1 MQNIKQST
9 QDETM
14 APLPDFDHV
23 QELLKLNVIQV
34 DKSKSDY
41 SALEEKL
48 NSLNTNKSEIIFVA
62 DKKDIDDK
70 NQKLKFI
77 TIDYNRFKN
86 RQAKHTATTSKDI
99 MFEPCETKS
108 DILDFVKKYL

>member
-41 SALEEKL
+41 SSLEEKL
-48 NSLNTNKSEIIFVA
+48 NSLTDESERIFVA
-62 DKKDIDDK
+62 DKKDINDK

-77 TIDYNRFKN
+77 SIDYNRFKN
-86 RQAKHTATTSKDI
+86 RPEKHATTTSKDI

>member
-1 MQNIKQST
+1 MQNFKQST
-9 QDETM
+9 QNETM

-41 SALEEKL
+41 SSLEEKL
-48 NSLNTNKSEIIFVA
+48 NSLTDESEIIFVA

-77 TIDYNRFKN
+77 SIDYNRFKN
-86 RQAKHTATTSKDI
+86 RPEKHAATTSKDI
-99 MFEPCETKS
+99 RFEPCETKS

>member
-1 MQNIKQST
+1 MQNFKHST
-9 QDETM
+9 KDETM
-14 APLPDFDHV
+14 IPLPEFDHV
-23 QELLKLNVIQV
+23 QTLLDFNVIQV
-34 DKSKSDY
+34 DKSQSDY
-41 SALEEKL
+41 STLEKKL
-48 NSLNTNKSEIIFVA
+48 NSLNNESEIIFVA

-77 TIDYNRFKN
+77 KIDYNRFKN

-99 MFEPCETKS
+99 RFEPCETKS

>member
-41 SALEEKL
+41 SSLEEKL
-48 NSLNTNKSEIIFVA
+48 NSLTDESERIFIA
-62 DKKDIDDK
+62 DKKDINDK

-77 TIDYNRFKN
+77 SIDYNRFKN
-86 RQAKHTATTSKDI
+86 RPEKHAATTSKDI

>member
-41 SALEEKL
+41 SSLEEKL
-48 NSLNTNKSEIIFVA
+48 NSLTDESERIFVA
-62 DKKDIDDK
+62 DKKDINDK

-77 TIDYNRFKN
+77 SIDYNRFKN
-86 RQAKHTATTSKDI
+86 RPEKHAATTSKDI

-108 DILDFVKKYL
+108 EILDFVKKYL

>member
-41 SALEEKL
+41 SSLEEKL
-48 NSLNTNKSEIIFVA
+48 NSLTDESERIFVA
-62 DKKDIDDK
+62 DKKDINDK

-77 TIDYNRFKN
+77 SIDYNRFKN
-86 RQAKHTATTSKDI
+86 RPEKHAATTSKDI

-108 DILDFVKKYL
+108 DILVFVKKYL

>member
-41 SALEEKL
+41 SSLEEKL
-48 NSLNTNKSEIIFVA
+48 NSLTDESERIFVA
-62 DKKDIDDK
+62 DKKDINDK

-77 TIDYNRFKN
+77 SINYNRFKN
-86 RQAKHTATTSKDI
+86 RPEKHAATTSKDI

>member
-41 SALEEKL
+41 SSLEEKL
-48 NSLNTNKSEIIFVA
+48 NSLTDESERIFVA
-62 DKKDIDDK
+62 DKKDINDK

-77 TIDYNRFKN
+77 SIDYNRFKK
-86 RQAKHTATTSKDI
+86 RPEKHAATTSKDI

>member
-1 MQNIKQST
+1 
-9 QDETM
+9 M

-23 QELLKLNVIQV
+23 QTLLDFNVIQV
-34 DKSKSDY
+34 DKSQSDY
-41 SALEEKL
+41 SALKEKL
-48 NSLNTNKSEIIFVA
+48 NSLHNESEIIFVA

-77 TIDYNRFKN
+77 KIDYNRFEN
-86 RQAKHTATTSKDI
+86 RQVKHTATTSKDI

-108 DILDFVKKYL
+108 DILSFVKKYL

>member
-1 MQNIKQST
+1 MQNFKQST
-9 QDETM
+9 QNETM

-41 SALEEKL
+41 SSLEEKL
-48 NSLNTNKSEIIFVA
+48 NSLTDESERIFVA
-62 DKKDIDDK
+62 NKKDINDK

-77 TIDYNRFKN
+77 SIDYNRFKN
-86 RQAKHTATTSKDI
+86 RPEKHAATTSKDI

>member
-1 MQNIKQST
+1 M
-9 QDETM
+9 
-14 APLPDFDHV
+14 
-23 QELLKLNVIQV
+23 KLNVIQV

-41 SALEEKL
+41 SSLEEKL
-48 NSLNTNKSEIIFVA
+48 NSLTDESERIFVA
-62 DKKDIDDK
+62 DKKDINDK

-77 TIDYNRFKN
+77 SIDYNRFKN
-86 RQAKHTATTSKDI
+86 RPEKHAATTSKDI

>member
-1 MQNIKQST
+1 MQNVKHST

-14 APLPDFDHV
+14 HPLPEFDHV
-23 QELLKLNVIQV
+23 QTLLDFDVIQI
-34 DKSKSDY
+34 DKSQSDY

-48 NSLNTNKSEIIFVA
+48 NSLTNESEIIFVA

-77 TIDYNRFKN
+77 KIDYNRFEN
-86 RQAKHTATTSKDI
+86 RLAKHTATTSKDI

>member
-41 SALEEKL
+41 SSLEEKL
-48 NSLNTNKSEIIFVA
+48 NSLTDESERIFVA
-62 DKKDIDDK
+62 DKR
-70 NQKLKFI
+70 
-77 TIDYNRFKN
+77 Y
-86 RQAKHTATTSKDI
+86 
-99 MFEPCETKS
+99 
-108 DILDFVKKYL
+108 

>member
-1 MQNIKQST
+1 MLNVKQST

-23 QELLKLNVIQV
+23 QTLLDFNVIQV
-34 DKSKSDY
+34 DKSQSDY

-48 NSLNTNKSEIIFVA
+48 NSLNNESEIIFVA

-77 TIDYNRFKN
+77 KIDYYRFKN
-86 RQAKHTATTSKDI
+86 RQSKHTATTSKDI

-108 DILDFVKKYL
+108 DILSFVKKYL

>member
-41 SALEEKL
+41 SSLEEKL
-48 NSLNTNKSEIIFVA
+48 NSLTDESERIFVA
-62 DKKDIDDK
+62 DKKDINDK

-77 TIDYNRFKN
+77 SIYYNRFKN
-86 RQAKHTATTSKDI
+86 RPEKHAATTSKDI

>member
-1 MQNIKQST
+1 MQNFKHST
-9 QDETM
+9 QHETM
-14 APLPDFDHV
+14 APLPEFDHV
-23 QELLKLNVIQV
+23 QTLLDFNVIQI
-34 DKSKSDY
+34 DKSQSDY

-48 NSLNTNKSEIIFVA
+48 KSLNNDESEIIFVA

-77 TIDYNRFKN
+77 KIDYNRFKN

-108 DILDFVKKYL
+108 HILDFVKKYL

>member
-1 MQNIKQST
+1 MQNLKQST

-14 APLPDFDHV
+14 APLTEFDHV

-48 NSLNTNKSEIIFVA
+48 NALTNESEIIFVA
-62 DKKDIDDK
+62 DKKDIDAK

-77 TIDYNRFKN
+77 KIDYNRFKH
-86 RQAKHTATTSKDI
+86 RLVKHTATTSKDI